1 MLKIEQFRYNSDNLG
16 YLIFRERVA
25 IAVDGGAVDETLEFL
40 KARKLELLHV
50 ANTHNHYDHTMGND
64 ELLKRTQATF
74 LSPKELA
81 EKGKVFLEGEKI
93 VIYPTPGHTRDA
105 VCFHTGR
112 ILISGDTL
120 FNGTVGNCFT
130 GNLRDFYHSIK
141 KLMTLPDE
149 TVIYAGHDYVRD
161 SVAFTKRLEP
171 GNRDLDIF
179 LSSYDP
185 GYVYST
191 LAEERKVNPYLRFN
205 DERIIAIL
213 KKRGLPVGTEYERWE
228 SLMRI
233 D

>member
-1 MLKIEQFRYNSDNLG
+1 
-16 YLIFRERVA
+16 LI
-25 IAVDGGAVDETLEFL
+25 
-40 KARKLELLHV
+40 
-50 ANTHNHYDHTMGND
+50 
-64 ELLKRTQATF
+64 
-74 LSPKELA
+74 
-81 EKGKVFLEGEKI
+81 LEGVTI
-93 VIYPTPGHTRDA
+93 LIYPTPGHTRDA
-105 VCFHTGR
+105 VCFHTGH

>member
-16 YLIFRERVA
+16 YLIFRERAA

-50 ANTHNHYDHTMGND
+50 ANTHDHYDHTMGND
-64 ELLKRTQATF
+64 ELLKRTQATY
-74 LSPKELA
+74 LSPTEMG
-81 EKGKVFLEGEKI
+81 EKGKLILEGEEI
-93 VIYPTPGHTRDA
+93 LIYPTPGHTEDA

-161 SVAFTKRLEP
+161 SVAFAKRLEP
-171 GNRDLDIF
+171 GNRDLDAF

-185 GYVYST
+185 GCVYST

-205 DERIIAIL
+205 DERIIDIL